1 MKKNRCLKIASGLL
15 LLVLVTTCAI
25 GTTLA
30 KYTTGGDAQD
40 SARVAKWGVKL
51 EMEGDTMFS
60 NEYKMDDD
68 TITVKSTSVAE
79 GNSDR
84 IVAPGTASN
93 SATAAR
99 FSISG
104 TPEVAVK
111 IEVELTVNN
120 EIFLKEGE
128 YTDPTVA
135 GVTFNLEGDYYPV
148 VFTLKQVADATG
160 ELTESVIIKKGNLA
174 AIQDFLDDY
183 SSKTYKPNT
192 NLDATFELSWA
203 WAFDNGN
210 DEADTYLG
218 NLIAEKNPDSL
229 ASKDY
234 STEISYTIEI
244 TVTQVD

>member
-51 EMEGDTMFS
+51 EIEGDSMFT
-60 NEYKMDDD
+60 NEYIYGDD

-93 SATAAR
+93 SDAPAR

-111 IEVELTVNN
+111 IEVELNVVN
-120 EIFLKEGE
+120 EIFLKERK

-135 GVTFNLEGDYYPV
+135 GEPFDYYYPV
-148 VFTLKQVADATG
+148 VFTLKQIADATDVF
-160 ELTESVIIKKGNLA
+160 TPVIIGQGNLA
-174 AIQDFLDDY
+174 AIKASLGEY
-183 SSKTYKPNT
+183 SSGKTYKPNT
-192 NLDATFELSWA
+192 NLDAEFELSWE
-203 WAFDNGN
+203 WAFDSGN

-218 NLIAEKNPDSL
+218 NLKAGENPDSL
-229 ASKDY
+229 DDEDY
-234 STEISYTIEI
+234 STEISYELKI